1 MHQTLNYLMKI
12 FSTISKWAVCT
23 VLFLSQINNSKAQ
36 NEDYT
41 LFLTQGPEKV
51 NAKNFSGL
59 PNGKAPNKNSYK
71 IVQFTKIPNE
81 KEKTILA
88 NNGII
93 LLDYVPNYA
102 YFAEIKSNANV
113 DNLAQLNIR
122 AILNI
127 DKKYRLAPNLF
138 LGEYPDWAVNG
149 DKISVILNFY
159 TGVNAQEKI
168 TQLSVLGKVENV
180 IENTIT
186 LTLPIN
192 SLESLLNSFDY
203 IAFIEAI
210 DPPAQ
215 DENYYGR
222 AMHGSSNIHLTNG
235 LNYDGTGVTVAIG
248 DGGVSFNH
256 VDFTGKMTIRSTTA
270 AVSSHATHVTGIVG
284 GSGLLNSQHEGMA
297 PGARLLSYNSTSD
310 ISAIPTIY
318 NADGVRITNH
328 SLGWTC
334 EGGYNSSART
344 VDLQTATYNTL
355 FHVFSAGNSGTE
367 NCNFY
372 PSGWGN
378 ITGSFKLAKNSIA
391 VANLTNSY
399 SASSSSSRGPAFD
412 GRIKPDIAALGSS
425 VTSTEDNGSYSV
437 KSGTS
442 MAAPGVAGTMAQLI
456 QAFRANNN
464 NQDPKTGLMMGIVLN
479 TAEDLGVAG
488 PDFIFG
494 FGKISATRAV
504 KVIQNKTYF
513 SNTVT
518 TGQTRTHTINVP
530 VNTRQMKIMVYWTD
544 PAATSGTTKALIND
558 IDMVVKQGS
567 TNFLPLI
574 LNPSTTDVN
583 LLNAPA
589 VPGIDRINN
598 KEQVVINN
606 PSGTYTVDITGFAI
620 PSGPQEYF
628 VVYEFSQEVIEI
640 ISPVNNGSLIQGSTA
655 LITWDAIG
663 TSGTFNIQYSLN
675 DGASWVTINSALS
688 GSRRSITWTVPNT
701 TTGKAKIR
709 VSRNGI
715 VGETQNNFAILP
727 RPSGLVIDFRCTN
740 FSKLSWT
747 TVPGADAYVVYKHN
761 GFQMVAIGETTS
773 NTFNVTSPSSETVY
787 LAVAAKKDG
796 LVGYR
801 SAAILKPTGTTQNC
815 NDCLPVTASSS
826 QTGNGPENV
835 LDNNMTTRWAAD
847 GIGQTLTFCLAN
859 PTQIN
864 SVDIAFY
871 LGNTR
876 TYNFAIQSS
885 NDGITFS
892 NVATGLVSSGTTLN
906 KELFM
911 FTPTTAKYFR
921 IVGNGNSTN
930 NFNSYHIVDFK
941 FTQPLVNHN
950 LSISNVAQINGTA
963 CGNSFN
969 LSATV
974 QNLGEITA
982 NGYLIDIYQNN
993 VLTETKDFTTT
1004 LTKNQSVNIQINDI
1018 ALNSFGNV
1026 AVKLIIKLKN
1036 NVIDQDLT
1044 NNEQQ
1049 ISIQINEGTE
1059 HYFYIT
1065 NASVNNALAV
1075 TILNSNNQTVQTIN
1089 NNSLVTQGNL
1099 KIAKFCLPQGCYT
1112 INVSNAF
1119 SSGTCSYPDWSASV
1133 IYTGDAARGA
1143 GNGEIVKFNGRIYR
1157 ALWWTQNNQPGTNNV
1172 WTDLGE
1178 CNTTDPN
1185 AVYGFKQVVND
1196 SLFFENSL
1204 ANYNNLATHNIC
1216 IQSNIVVEFTTNNT
1230 ITSHCEEI
1238 TFSTNNTGNQISWDF
1253 GANANPQTANGVG
1266 PHKVNYL
1273 KPGLKTVSL
1282 NVDGKSTLKS
1292 NYITVNENLN
1302 YRLQIKTTTNGTNF
1316 CEGEDINLSATI
1328 QPTANGSWIWKNNSQ
1343 RFNGA
1348 DLNFVAVKGNANYN
1362 AVFYPNDVCV
1372 LSDSVESEF
1381 VAISV
1386 AEKVNAS
1393 ISINSS
1399 EIFPICPTNSPISFK
1414 ASPIN
1419 GGNNPIISWFKN
1431 NELQFEG
1438 EIWNTTNLNKND
1450 TVFATLQS
1458 NANCLKNDIA
1468 SSNTIY
1474 VEFKEAIQ
1482 QTFPVPTQGIAAGFD
1497 TYNLNLHMF
1506 ISNPSFLNVNYQI
1519 TTPSQIVSTSLIDS
1533 ILNISYNE
1541 LFGEDSVIVTATDEC
1556 NQSIDILVKFIVD
1569 GNGLSSVNINGVQA
1583 RIYPNP
1589 FHHNITVTKNNNE
1602 LMWLE
1607 ITDVN
1612 GKIIGLHEID
1622 AEIKTL
1628 QLINMPAG
1636 MYFGKLY
1643 NDTFTKTFKLIK
1655 QH

>member
-1 MHQTLNYLMKI
+1 MKKTFTLL
-12 FSTISKWAVCT
+12 KWLICSI
-23 VLFLSQINNSKAQ
+23 LLIYQINFSVAQ

-41 LFLTQGPEKV
+41 LFLSQGPENI
-51 NAKNFSGL
+51 NAKNYSGL
-59 PNGKAPNKNSYK
+59 PNGKAPSKNSYK

-81 KEKTILA
+81 KEKLVLA
-88 NNGII
+88 QNGIV

-102 YFAEIKSNANV
+102 FFAEIKSNANV
-113 DNLAQLNIR
+113 TNLALWNIR

-159 TGVNAQEKI
+159 KGTIANEKI
-168 TQLSVLGKVENV
+168 TQLSVFGKVDHVEN
-180 IENTIT
+180 NTVS
-186 LTLPIN
+186 LTLPLA
-192 SLESLLNSFDY
+192 SLDALLNSFDY
-203 IAFIEAI
+203 IAYVEVI

-222 AMHGSSNIHLTNG
+222 AMHGSSNIHLTSG
-235 LNYDGTGVTVAIG
+235 LNYDGTGVTVAVG
-248 DGGVSFNH
+248 DGGISFNH
-256 VDFTGKMTIRSTTA
+256 VDFTGKMTVRSTTA
-270 AVSSHATHVTGIVG
+270 SVSSHATHVTGIIG
-284 GSGLLNSQHEGMA
+284 GSGVLNSQHEGMA

-318 NADGVRITNH
+318 NADGVRVTNH
-328 SLGWTC
+328 SLGWSC
-334 EGGYNSSART
+334 DGSYNSSSRT

-367 NCNFY
+367 NCTEY
-372 PSGWGN
+372 PTGWGN
-378 ITGSFKLAKNSIA
+378 ITGSFKLAKNSMA

-412 GRIKPDIAALGSS
+412 GRIKPDIAGLGSS
-425 VTSTEDNGSYSV
+425 VTSTESNGAYSS

-464 NQDPKTGLMMGIVLN
+464 NQDPKTGLLMGIALN

-530 VNTRQMKIMVYWTD
+530 ANTSQMKVMVYWTD
-544 PAATSGTTKALIND
+544 PAATAGTTKALIND
-558 IDMVVKQGS
+558 IDMVVKQGG
-567 TNFLPLI
+567 TNFLPLV
-574 LNPSTTDVN
+574 LNSSKTDIA

-589 VPGIDRINN
+589 APGIDRINN

-606 PSGTYTVDITGFAI
+606 PTGTYTVDISGFAI

-628 VVYEFSQEVIEI
+628 VVYEFSQDVIEI
-640 ISPVNNGSLIQGSTA
+640 ISPVNKGSLIQGSTA

-663 TSGTFNIQYSLN
+663 NSGTFNIQYSLN
-675 DGASWVTINSALS
+675 DGASWVSINSALS

-709 VSRNGI
+709 VSRNEI
-715 VGETQNNFAILP
+715 VGETPNNFAILP
-727 RPSGLVIDFRCTN
+727 RPSGLAIDFRCTN
-740 FSKLSWT
+740 FSRLTWT
-747 TVPGADAYVVYKHN
+747 AVSGADAYVVYKHN
-761 GFQMVAIGETTS
+761 GFQLVPVGETTS
-773 NTFNVTSPSSETVY
+773 NSFNFTSPSSETVY
-787 LAVAAKKDG
+787 VAVAAKKDG

-801 SAAILKPTGTTQNC
+801 SAAILKPTGTTGNC

-826 QTGNGPENV
+826 QTGNEAENV
-835 LDNNMTTRWAAD
+835 LDNNLNTRWAAD

-871 LGNTR
+871 LGNSR

-885 NDGITFS
+885 NDGVSFS
-892 NVATGLVSSGTTLN
+892 NVATGLVSSGSTLN

-921 IVGNGNSTN
+921 IVGNGNSAN

-950 LSISNVAQINGTA
+950 LSLSNVTQLNASP

-969 LSATV
+969 LSATI
-974 QNLGEITA
+974 QNLGEQTA
-982 NGYLIDIYQNN
+982 NGYLVDIYQNN
-993 VLTETKDFTTT
+993 VLTDTKDFTTT
-1004 LTKNQSVNIQINDI
+1004 LIKNQSENIQINDI

-1026 AVKLIIKLKN
+1026 AVKVVIRLKN
-1036 NVIDQDLT
+1036 NIEDEDLT

-1049 ISIQINEGTE
+1049 INLQINEGLE

-1065 NASVNNALAV
+1065 NASVNTAIAV
-1075 TILNSNNQTVQTIN
+1075 TVVNANNQTVQTLN
-1089 NNSLVTQGNL
+1089 NNNLVTQGSL

-1112 INVSNAF
+1112 VNVNNAF
-1119 SSGTCSYPDWSASV
+1119 SSGTCTYPDWSASA
-1133 IYTGDAARGA
+1133 IYTGDAALGN

-1157 ALWWTQNNQPGTNNV
+1157 ALWWTQNNQPGSDNV

-1185 AVYGFKQVVND
+1185 AVYGFKKVTND
-1196 SLFFENSL
+1196 SLYFQNTL
-1204 ANYNNLATHNIC
+1204 ANFNTFATHSAC
-1216 IQSNIVVEFTTNNT
+1216 IQTVIAVDFTANKTT
-1230 ITSHCEEI
+1230 TTHCEAI
-1238 TFSTNNTGNQISWDF
+1238 SFTSTNTGNLITWNF
-1253 GANANPQTANGVG
+1253 GSDANPQTESGIG
-1266 PHKVNYL
+1266 PHSVSYL

-1282 NVDGKSTLKS
+1282 TIDGINVTKS
-1292 NYITVNENLN
+1292 NYITVTENIN
-1302 YRLQIKTTTNGTNF
+1302 YNLQINATANATNF
-1316 CEGEDINLSATI
+1316 CEGDDVNLSATV
-1328 QPTANGSWIWKNNSQ
+1328 QPTVNGTWYWKNTTQ
-1343 RFNGA
+1343 RFTG
-1348 DLNFVAVKGNANYN
+1348 ANYDFTAVVGN
-1362 AVFYPNDVCV
+1362 NSYQAVFYPNDICV
-1372 LSDSVESEF
+1372 LVDSLISSTIQIDVNENVDAGIRIVSNEF
-1381 VAISV
+1381 
-1386 AEKVNAS
+1386 
-1393 ISINSS
+1393 
-1399 EIFPICPTNSPISFK
+1399 FPICPTTSPITFTANPLNGGNSPI
-1414 ASPIN
+1414 IN
-1419 GGNNPIISWFKN
+1419 WFIN

-1438 EIWNTTNLNKND
+1438 TIWNALNLSNND
-1450 TVFATLQS
+1450 SVFATLQS
-1458 NANCLKNDIA
+1458 NAICLNNDIA
-1468 SSNTIY
+1468 NSNTIY
-1474 VEFKEAIQ
+1474 VEFKEVIQ
-1482 QTFPVPTQGIAAGFD
+1482 QTLPVPTQEIAAGFD
-1497 TYNLNLHMF
+1497 TYNLNLQMF
-1506 ISNPSFLNVNYQI
+1506 ISNPSFLNVSYQI
-1519 TTPSQIVSTSLIDS
+1519 TTPSQIVISSLNDS
-1533 ILNISYNE
+1533 ILEISYNE
-1541 LFGEDSVIVTATDEC
+1541 LFGEDSVIVTVTDEC
-1556 NQSIDILVKFIVD
+1556 NQSIDIVVRFVVD
-1569 GNGLSSVNINGVQA
+1569 GNGLSSTNINGVQA
-1583 RIYPNP
+1583 QIYPNP
-1589 FHHNITVTKNNNE
+1589 FQQNITVTKNNNE

-1607 ITDVN
+1607 IMDIN
-1612 GKIIGLHEID
+1612 GKIISVYSID
-1622 AEIKTL
+1622 SQIKNIQTPDL
-1628 QLINMPAG
+1628 PAG

-1643 NDTFTKTFKLIK
+1643 NNAFTQTFKLIK